1 MPSVQMVSIQADVD
15 EVQKALKGTAK
26 SMKSIKKQALGAAGR
41 GAAKTIKKAIT
52 STTTKRTGELSKAY
66 GYKVKKDGSSVSV
79 WPKDKAVQANNHLVL
94 AKAAVLS
101 YGYNAG
107 DGRKGPHVTARDF
120 VQAGQTYV
128 ESGGYEAEFQKIVD
142 KELKKYWG

>member
-1 MPSVQMVSIQADVD
+1 MSSVQMVSIKADVE

-26 SMKSIKKQALGAAGR
+26 SMKSITKQALGAAGR
-41 GAAKTIKKAIT
+41 GAAKTIRKAIA
-52 STTTKRTGELSKAY
+52 SSVTKRTGELSRAY
-66 GYKVKKDGSSVSV
+66 GYKVKKDGSAVTV

-94 AKAAVLS
+94 AKAAALS

-107 DGRKGPHVTARDF
+107 PGRKGPHVTARNF
-120 VQAGQTYV
+120 VQAGERYIET
-128 ESGGYEAEFQKIVD
+128 GGYEAEFQKIVD